1 MAIVIKEILASD
13 NLSQLTDKINFNF
26 DQFLING
33 GGPPGPIGPIGP
45 IGPTGPRGSY
55 WFDGS
60 GAPTTVIGSEEG
72 DYYLDISTGDV
83 YLYDGSLWTLEGNIQ
98 GPQGPV
104 GPQGPGNILFDI
116 DGTNPDV
123 NPANYFYRY
132 RFINADSDLYTNSSI
147 WSSQSLLIGGF
158 PEGTNSNEGISIG
171 WGEITDVYSNQI
183 NPSVGSLFV
192 HMPVA
197 TSGKNIIL
205 SRILGDNISTFNTDV
220 VSEMASISVDDYDSL
235 FLESNRIINNSDLYA
250 QNIGLKFAAYD
261 SNLSLISGR
270 NINISTQSPVT
281 GYNSSIFGADT
292 GNGIITI
299 TALESIASGYSG
311 SALRLQKG
319 SGSTYGHAYIALG
332 TGNPTLQPSA
342 GDGSILIKNTTGD
355 DIDIDSSGILNL
367 IANADI
373 NIAADAIYLDSTV
386 LVKLTG
392 PLISIADG
400 DLESGG
406 KVIFG
411 ADSLSGSYN
420 TGQIFLV
427 RETSN
432 SVNTVAAQSGWDFVL
447 KSINYTGTTSI
458 PEGARFG
465 RIVGQINTAT
475 GSASD
480 NFAGISLE
488 ADSSA
493 GFSGQFTSRIRFH
506 VSRSTSAMFEQ
517 RMDLTKNGYLKFL
530 WDPAKST
537 GTNRDAKI
545 FMQDADSSSTTG
557 ASFTIKG
564 SNSYTPVGGFS
575 AYNGG
580 KIVIEGGDGYSA
592 GGSFGYKG
600 NIHLNPWHSTGY
612 VQNAY
617 GVKIGGN
624 TTSQITASLSLWP
637 MVDGGTTYA
646 LNTHSLQVYDTAGV
660 ERFGLKNDGSLSVG
674 LKFPATQVTSSDA
687 NTLDDYEEG
696 NWTPALSPASGTV
709 STTASGRYTKIGRMV
724 IVSGYI
730 VVTGAVSNSGA
741 LTVTGLPF
749 TCASGNAPEGA
760 ISIWFDNLTGSATTL
775 QGYVVTGTTT
785 ILIQTNDGAGQ
796 AGDAADNM
804 QNTTVLRISTTY
816 IV

>member
-250 QNIGLKFAAYD
+250 QNIGLKVAAYD
-261 SNLSLISGR
+261 SDLSLISGR

-299 TALESIASGYSG
+299 TALESIASGYGG

-319 SGSTYGHAYIALG
+319 SGSTYGHAYIGLG
-332 TGNPTLQPSA
+332 TGNPTLQPST

-411 ADSLSGSYN
+411 ADSLSGNYN

-447 KSINYTGTTSI
+447 KSINYTGTTAI

-465 RIVGQINTAT
+465 RIVGQINTTT
-475 GSASD
+475 GGASD

-488 ADSSA
+488 ADSSS

-506 VSRSTSAMFEQ
+506 VSRSTGAMFEQ

-545 FMQDADSSSTTG
+545 FLQGGDSSEPAG
-557 ASFTIKG
+557 AAFTIKG
-564 SNSYTPVGGFS
+564 SDSYASGFS

-580 KIVIEGGDGYSA
+580 KIIIEGGDGYST
-592 GGSFGYKG
+592 GGSFGFKG
-600 NIHLNPWHSTGY
+600 NIHLNPWHSLGY
-612 VQNAY
+612 VQNSY

-624 TTSQITASLSLWP
+624 TTSGITASLAIYP
-637 MVDGGTTYA
+637 MVSGSTTYA
-646 LNTHSLQVYDTAGV
+646 LDTHSLQIYDTAGV
-660 ERFGLKNDGSLSVG
+660 ERFGLKNDGTLSVG
-674 LKFPATQVTSSDA
+674 LKFPGTQVTSSDA

-696 NWTPALSPASGTV
+696 AWTPGVTVGSGSV
-709 STTASGRYTKIGRMV
+709 SLNTSSGVYTKIGRMV
-724 IVSGYI
+724 TATGYLNVSSS
-730 VVTGAVSNSGA
+730 TGSGF
-741 LTVTGLPF
+741 LRITNLPF
-749 TCASGNAPEGA
+749 TCSNSDAAAGPASFYYDVLNASPGQP
-760 ISIWFDNLTGSATTL
+760 LM
-775 QGYVVTGTTT
+775 GYVVK
-785 ILIQTNDGAGQ
+785 N
-796 AGDAADNM
+796 
-804 QNTTVLRISTTY
+804 TTY
-816 IV
+816 ILIESDSSGSGIDAAGVLATGSIIKVTVTYIV